1 MQRREFLKKALAGA
15 GALAFS
21 GWSLEAVASP
31 LWTGAESDTDTE
43 GEAAQPLRKS
53 IMWGTVGMEGS
64 VLDKCRAIKAA
75 GYDGIEPNSH
85 MNRDEV
91 LSAVEQTG
99 LVVSS
104 VCNSEHWSKPL
115 SHPDAAVRQEGIE
128 AMIVAMEDA
137 KAYGT
142 DAVLLVP
149 GVVSEEVPYDA
160 CWERSTEC
168 IKKLVPVAEKL
179 KVKICLENVW
189 NNFLLSPVEACSY
202 IDQFK
207 SPYVRFYFDCGNILV
222 YGWPEQWIPILGK
235 RIGRIHIKE
244 FSREI
249 ADREGRWSGF
259 NVKLTEGNVNW
270 AKVMEQIRKHYR
282 GGWLTTE
289 QGGGASHE
297 ELQDLC
303 ARLDRILEM

>member
-1 MQRREFLKKALAGA
+1 MSNEIAATQGTNRVLTEKDLNKCGRRWCMSVNGFNYETQLAPSVVFAEKHALRKIYKDDESYRKSLANSFRYFNATPPVAGLLLGA
-15 GALAFS
+15 GL
-21 GWSLEAVASP
+21 
-31 LWTGAESDTDTE
+31 
-43 GEAAQPLRKS
+43 
-53 IMWGTVGMEGS
+53 
-64 VLDKCRAIKAA
+64 
-75 GYDGIEPNSH
+75 
-85 MNRDEV
+85 
-91 LSAVEQTG
+91 
-99 LVVSS
+99 
-104 VCNSEHWSKPL
+104 
-115 SHPDAAVRQEGIE
+115 
-128 AMIVAMEDA
+128 AMEDA

-189 NNFLLSPVEACSY
+189 NNFLLSPIEACSY

-249 ADREGRWSGF
+249 ADREGRWNGF

-289 QGGGASHE
+289 QGGGASPE

-303 ARLDRILEM
+303 ARLDRIFEM